1 METEIIIALI
11 LTIFI
16 LLFIGL
22 RQRSTFH
29 EKEEFH
35 ETQMQQMARSFAA
48 ERKSFIKKEIRLND
62 TVVRFQN
69 GWSQQE
75 GVFHRKI
82 EQHRQVVQRLQTAI
96 RDEINLQAAA
106 EADREEYRQERQR
119 LQTAIRDEINLQAAA
134 EADREEYRQE
144 RQRLQPA
151 LRQKTENPNEPPE
164 LCHENPY
171 WTELSIWYRK
181 KQDWICENCGIHLSS
196 RKVFL
201 DTHHIRGR
209 VYNSPDDLKALC
221 IKCHSDQTQPV
232 DHSFMKESSRYQN
245 FMRWRGNTL

>member
-35 ETQMQQMARSFAA
+35 ETQMQQMACSFAA

-69 GWSQQE
+69 EWSQQE

-82 EQHRQVVQRLQTAI
+82 EQHRQVVQRLQTAF

-106 EADREEYRQERQR
+106 EADREEYRQEM
-119 LQTAIRDEINLQAAA
+119 
-134 EADREEYRQE
+134 
-144 RQRLQPA
+144 QRLQPA

>member
-22 RQRSTFH
+22 RQRSTFR

-69 GWSQQE
+69 EWSQQE
-75 GVFHRKI
+75 GVFHRKM
-82 EQHRQVVQRLQTAI
+82 EQHRQVVQRLQTAF

-106 EADREEYRQERQR
+106 EADREEYRQEM
-119 LQTAIRDEINLQAAA
+119 
-134 EADREEYRQE
+134 
-144 RQRLQPA
+144 QRLQPA

-164 LCHENPY
+164 LLPREP
-171 WTELSIWYRK
+171 L
-181 KQDWICENCGIHLSS
+181 
-196 RKVFL
+196 L
-201 DTHHIRGR
+201 DGTFNMVSQKTGL
-209 VYNSPDDLKALC
+209 D
-221 IKCHSDQTQPV
+221 
-232 DHSFMKESSRYQN
+232 M
-245 FMRWRGNTL
+245 

>member
-62 TVVRFQN
+62 TVVRFQTAFRDEIN
-69 GWSQQE
+69 LQAAAEADREEYRQE
-75 GVFHRKI
+75 M
-82 EQHRQVVQRLQTAI
+82 QRLQTAI

-106 EADREEYRQERQR
+106 EADREEYRQEM
-119 LQTAIRDEINLQAAA
+119 
-134 EADREEYRQE
+134 
-144 RQRLQPA
+144 QRLQPA
-151 LRQKTENPNEPPE
+151 LRQKKTENPNEPPE

-209 VYNSPDDLKALC
+209 VYNNPDDLKALC

>member
-11 LTIFI
+11 LTIVI
-16 LLFIGL
+16 LVFVGL
-22 RQRSTFH
+22 RQRRTFH

-48 ERKSFIKKEIRLND
+48 ERKSFIEKEIRLNN
-62 TVVRFQN
+62 TVIRLQN
-69 GWSQQE
+69 EWSQQE
-75 GVFHRKI
+75 GIFHRKI
-82 EQHRQVVQRLQTAI
+82 EQHSQVVQGLQTAF

-106 EADREEYRQERQR
+106 EADREEYRQE
-119 LQTAIRDEINLQAAA
+119 I
-134 EADREEYRQE
+134 
-144 RQRLQPA
+144 QRLQPA
-151 LRQKTENPNEPPE
+151 LSQRTENPNEPPE
-164 LCHENPY
+164 LFHDNPY

-201 DTHHIRGR
+201 DTHHVRGR
-209 VYNSPDDLKALC
+209 AYNSPDDLKALC
-221 IKCHSDQTQPV
+221 VKCHSDQTQPV

-245 FMRWRGNTL
+245 FMRWRGNTHRT

>member
-1 METEIIIALI
+1 MEIGSILLLI
-11 LTIFI
+11 LTILI

-22 RQRSTFH
+22 RQHSTFR
-29 EKEEFH
+29 EKEKFH
-35 ETQMQQMARSFAA
+35 EIQMQQMARSFAA

-62 TVVRFQN
+62 IVVRFQN
-69 GWSQQE
+69 EWSQQE

-82 EQHRQVVQRLQTAI
+82 EQHRQVVQRLQTAF

-106 EADREEYRQERQR
+106 EADREEYRQEM
-119 LQTAIRDEINLQAAA
+119 
-134 EADREEYRQE
+134 
-144 RQRLQPA
+144 QRLQPA

-171 WTELSIWYRK
+171 WTELSIWYRE

>member
-22 RQRSTFH
+22 RQRSTFR

-69 GWSQQE
+69 EWSQQE
-75 GVFHRKI
+75 GVFHRKM
-82 EQHRQVVQRLQTAI
+82 EQHRQVVQRLQTAF

-106 EADREEYRQERQR
+106 EADREEYRQEM
-119 LQTAIRDEINLQAAA
+119 
-134 EADREEYRQE
+134 
-144 RQRLQPA
+144 QRLQPA